1 MSTFYFMLYNFVF
14 KTNTLSLQLKNYSNK
29 THIFLLPSP
38 IPPQS
43 PRLPI
48 YINNH
53 ALHDSFLKLQYQC
66 EVGPLSHYYKINP
79 KLFCNFFSMKISTP
93 RPKSKNGKKL
103 TYCEFISW
111 LFSISSSIHTLILS
125 LGALSLCRQNLFNIL
140 SRLYIPPVGKKFQI
154 YASQK
159 TNKLKTKT
167 KKLLLMPHQVSYHLL
182 PSRQDGGQNLKESKK
197 NNVL

>member
-1 MSTFYFMLYNFVF
+1 
-14 KTNTLSLQLKNYSNK
+14 
-29 THIFLLPSP
+29 
-38 IPPQS
+38 
-43 PRLPI
+43 
-48 YINNH
+48 
-53 ALHDSFLKLQYQC
+53 
-66 EVGPLSHYYKINP
+66 
-79 KLFCNFFSMKISTP
+79 MKISTP

-111 LFSISSSIHTLILS
+111 FFSISSSIHTLILS

-167 KKLLLMPHQVSYHLL
+167 KKLLLMPTKFLIICFPAERMGARIL
-182 PSRQDGGQNLKESKK
+182 RNLKTTMYY
-197 NNVL
+197 NNIYK